1 MQLDMPDLLIAY
13 GGAPESPPDQAE
25 GESEKAAARRR
36 KREARLVRD
45 AHRPPDSFER
55 FKILM
60 EVLSEGRQVVELADH
75 KARYALVI
83 IGVLNTGVFY
93 LLARLDLLEAFPPS
107 LQPWMKG
114 LLILYAVLTCVF
126 VFHAIDAL
134 RPRRMKYEALVGGAG
149 GPLGVMYW
157 ETIAAQDVE
166 TYRREWAGAQ
176 MGQINAELVLVAH
189 RLARLIQVKYA
200 ALGKL
205 YAGLVVLVLMAT
217 ALLATAAFVAL

>member
-1 MQLDMPDLLIAY
+1 MQLDMPDLLVAY
-13 GGAPESPPDQAE
+13 GGAPESPPDQTD
-25 GESEKAAARRR
+25 ESAKAAARRR
-36 KREARLVRD
+36 KREARLLRD

-55 FKILM
+55 FRILM

-93 LLARLDLLEAFPPS
+93 LLARLDILEAFPPA
-107 LQPWMKG
+107 LQPWMRG
-114 LLILYAVLTCVF
+114 FLILYAVLTCVF
-126 VFHAIDAL
+126 VFHAVDAL
-134 RPRRMKYEALVGGAG
+134 RPRRMKYEALVGGAD

-166 TYRREWAGAQ
+166 TYRREWAAAR

-189 RLARLIQVKYA
+189 RLSRLIQMKYA

-205 YAGLVVLVLMAT
+205 YAGLIVLVVMAT
-217 ALLATAAFVAL
+217 VMLATAALVAL